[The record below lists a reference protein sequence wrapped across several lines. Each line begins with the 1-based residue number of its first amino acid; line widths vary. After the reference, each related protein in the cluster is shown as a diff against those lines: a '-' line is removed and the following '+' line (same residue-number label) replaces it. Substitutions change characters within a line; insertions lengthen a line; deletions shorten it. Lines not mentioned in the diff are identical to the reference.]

1 MSGKIYL
8 VTGANSGIGQATA
21 VGLAKT
27 GGTVVAVCRDQARGQ
42 AAVDEIKQKS
52 KNDSVEL
59 LTADLSSLA
68 AVRQLA
74 ADYKSRHDQ
83 LHGLVNNAGVMM
95 TDRTT
100 TIDGY
105 ETTFAVNQLA
115 PFLLTNLLL
124 DTLKASAPA
133 RIVNVMGNA
142 GSVNFD
148 DLMGERN
155 YDIMRAYQQSKM
167 ANILFTRVLARRLE
181 GTGVTANVADP
192 GFVRS
197 NLGRDARGSFKVFL
211 ASARPTMRS
220 PEQGAEPLIY
230 AASAPEAAQ
239 TTSKRFGSKQ
249 ANALPMASYSDADAE
264 RLWQLCAELTG
275 LEPNP

>member
-1 MSGKIYL
+1 MISIYMI
-8 VTGANSGIGQATA
+8 TGANSGIGLATA

-27 GGTVVAVCRDQARGQ
+27 GATVVAVCRDQARGQ
-42 AAVDEIKQKS
+42 AAVAEIKQKS

-59 LTADLSSLA
+59 LTADLASLA

-74 ADYKSRHDQ
+74 ADYQARHDR

-100 TIDGY
+100 TVDGY
-105 ETTFAVNQLA
+105 EITFAVNQLA

-142 GSVNFD
+142 GSVNFG
-148 DLMGERN
+148 DLMGERG
-155 YDIMRAYQQSKM
+155 YDMMRAYQQSKM
-167 ANILFTRVLARRLE
+167 ANILFTRALAKRLE

-192 GFVRS
+192 GFVAT
-197 NLGRDARGSFKVFL
+197 NLGRDARGSFKSFL
-211 ASARPTMRS
+211 DSARSTMRS
-220 PEQGAEPLIY
+220 PEQGAEALIV

-239 TTSKRFGSKQ
+239 VSGQRFGGKQ
-249 ANALPMASYSDADAE
+249 PNALPMASYNDADAD
-264 RLWQLCAELTG
+264 RLWQLCAELVG
-275 LEPNP
+275 L